1 MIPEFMKPYYDGS
14 NATGKSAIKNLARA
28 YEEER
33 RTFFETTFNEKKAFQ
48 RDWNKMTGD
57 KKVLT
62 QEEAIAPINYKYQEK
77 AKEVAIANGYKEQ
90 AAQQVAQPPQ
100 PAVQPAPKNP
110 KQQQFLDNLRTMR
123 ERQQQ
128 SSRPRQ

>member
-14 NATGKSAIKNLARA
+14 NAAGKSAIKKLARA

-33 RTFFETTFNEKKAFQ
+33 SAFFETTFNEKQAFQ

-57 KKVLT
+57 KKVLKH
-62 QEEAIAPINYKYQEK
+62 EEAIAPINYKYQEK

-90 AAQQVAQPPQ
+90 QVQAPTPQ
-100 PAVQPAPKNP
+100 PTVKPATKNP

-128 SSRPRQ
+128 TNRPRQ